1 MTPLG
6 YNDKQT
12 NADVGLS
19 ITKLL
24 QIRDILVVYSHKY
37 VHISEYNIT
46 KMEQNSTQL
55 VVSDIGVLN
64 ITMAVT
70 MTIVCIVFLIIVA
83 GNILTILAFIKN
95 HSLRKVRNYFLVSL
109 AVGDIILG
117 VLNLLGFTVIIMPT
131 VYLGRKQGF
140 SALPALSS
148 MSIVLSYLHILVI
161 TVDCFLC
168 IMKPLHYH
176 QLMSPR
182 RAKIIIG
189 AIWTVAVVSG
199 SFIFI
204 NEYYV
209 ARSES
214 TLPFDMYDT
223 LLKTVVW
230 IIVVSAVIVMYVKI
244 YSVVRQH
251 KRQVLALSHQGQ
263 NAADNNGINSASH
276 ENRNKNIKRLVMVF
290 LIIISLI
297 ILWLPY
303 HIVSILYFFYP
314 SVLLYAMSSMSVV
327 LRFFIIVNT
336 IAFINSAVNA
346 FIYARFDKEFR
357 NAYKEILQCKR
368 T

>member
-1 MTPLG
+1 MYHMFAVHSQKNSSVRTQHSKMSENVTEATAVLV
-6 YNDKQT
+6 N
-12 NADVGLS
+12 
-19 ITKLL
+19 IW
-24 QIRDILVVYSHKY
+24 DISMY
-37 VHISEYNIT
+37 I
-46 KMEQNSTQL
+46 
-55 VVSDIGVLN
+55 
-64 ITMAVT
+64 T
-70 MTIVCIVFLIIVA
+70 MTIVCIVFLIILA
-83 GNILTILAFIKN
+83 GNTLTILAFIKF

-109 AVGDIILG
+109 AVGDIFLG
-117 VLNLLGFTVIIMPT
+117 IQNMLPFVFLITPTEFLTTSCGNLGFSISPTLSTNAII
-131 VYLGRKQGF
+131 
-140 SALPALSS
+140 
-148 MSIVLSYLHILVI
+148 LSYLHILVI

-189 AIWTVAVVSG
+189 VIWTVSTLLSSV
-199 SFIFI
+199 IFI
-204 NEYYV
+204 KEWYV
-209 ARSES
+209 FQCRS
-214 TLPFDMYDT
+214 TVPFQIYDT
-223 LLKTVVW
+223 LLKTIVW

-303 HIVSILYFFYP
+303 HIAVCMYAFNPDILIYGLGMSTMIKFF
-314 SVLLYAMSSMSVV
+314 VV
-327 LRFFIIVNT
+327 VNAIT
-336 IAFINSAVNA
+336 FVNSAVNA

-357 NAYKEILQCKR
+357 NAYRQLLTCKPN
-368 T
+368 